1 MLKVSCLLP
10 LAAWLV
16 LAPDLPAA
24 AQAPGRP
31 AAQAAADQEAG
42 GPPEAARPPGAF
54 EVATRARQVTDSA
67 AVAERTIEQ
76 LATVRS
82 IAAEVEE
89 LRRRHGELQ
98 ALLSAMAD
106 ADFVRP
112 ERVSRLRDQAL
123 VEDQRLEG
131 LHGRAVERIEQLGEV
146 RTAWIERQRF
156 WRSWQ
161 QQLRGD
167 PDFAAVARDMA
178 GAIARIDSVVAA
190 AGGALTHVLEVQRD
204 IDDLR
209 SENAQLRAGAD
220 AIRVGG
226 RAALAQR
233 PEPVLFSQAHR
244 AQLAEGGWRAW
255 NPLAHVRL
263 ATYLAFLREHAG
275 LLLVQLLLIA
285 AVAFAVR
292 RFRVVAGRTAPARTG
307 APRAAPEGAAPEGAT
322 AVGSDDWSG
331 LLEHP
336 WALGVFVA
344 AVFLLQRVML
354 APPLWDVVLW
364 AVFGATAALLS
375 RALFA
380 AYSLRLTVYLLAV
393 FYPVF
398 LGLEVAQLPTP
409 VFRTG
414 LAAVAAVALPTF
426 LLLARRRAAVIA
438 AADGDPRRIWPLRV
452 GAAMWLVV
460 LVTTIAGYD
469 ALGRWVLHA
478 SITSAGVVFIA
489 VVLLALVRGALAV
502 LVHVETAEG
511 RRFASI
517 VGVRL
522 AQRLMVIIRVVAVV
536 IATLVVLDVWQ
547 LTGSPLATWQRI
559 TGTGFDVGPI
569 HITIG
574 RLLVGAVVIWMALL
588 VSWLI
593 RGLVESEAYR
603 RWDFDRG
610 VGESINALVH
620 YSLVALA
627 FILALAALG
636 VELQNFAIVAGALG
650 IGIGFGLQNI
660 VSNFVAGLI
669 LLFERP
675 VRVGDTVV
683 VSGEWGTI
691 RKIGLRS
698 TIMQT
703 FDQSEMI
710 VPNADLVSEKVV
722 NWTLSN
728 PIARVIMPIGVA
740 YGSSIPQVLEIL
752 RAAGPAHAS
761 VLHEPPPQALFV
773 GFGDSSL
780 DFELRVWVN
789 DIRQR
794 LEVRSIVL
802 ADVERRLGEAGIE
815 IPFPQRDL
823 HVRTMDPRVAEA
835 MRAPGP

>member
-1 MLKVSCLLP
+1 MCDVRSPLL
-10 LAAWLV
+10 LATWLA
-16 LAPDLPAA
+16 LAPGLPVA
-24 AQAPGRP
+24 AQPVGQAPAEP
-31 AAQAAADQEAG
+31 AAADQ
-42 GPPEAARPPGAF
+42 PAAVRPPGAF

-67 AVAERTIEQ
+67 AVAERAIEQ

-82 IAAEVEE
+82 IADEVGD
-89 LRRRHGELQ
+89 LRRRHGDLL
-98 ALLSAMAD
+98 ALLVAMAD

-123 VEDQRLEG
+123 VEDQRLEA
-131 LHGRAVERIEQLGEV
+131 LRGRAVERIEQLGQV
-146 RTAWIERQRF
+146 RAEWVERQRF
-156 WRSWQ
+156 WRSWR
-161 QQLRGD
+161 QQLRAD
-167 PDFAAVARDMA
+167 PDFAAAGPDMA
-178 GAIARIDSVVAA
+178 GVIARIDSVVAT
-190 AGGALTHVLEVQRD
+190 AGGALARVLEVQRD
-204 IDDLR
+204 IDELR

-226 RAALAQR
+226 RDALAQR

-255 NPLAHVRL
+255 NPLAHLRPGAYV
-263 ATYLAFLREHAG
+263 AFLREHAG
-275 LLLVQLLLIA
+275 LLLAQLLLIA

-292 RFRVVAGRTAPARTG
+292 RFRTVARRTTPGAAPHDAAAGRTDPVRG
-307 APRAAPEGAAPEGAT
+307 
-322 AVGSDDWSG
+322 DDRSG
-331 LLEHP
+331 LLGHP

-354 APPLWDVVLW
+354 APPLWDVALW
-364 AVFGATAALLS
+364 AVFGASAALLS
-375 RALFA
+375 RGLFA
-380 AYSLRLTVYLLAV
+380 AHSLRLTVYLLAV

-398 LGLEVAQLPTP
+398 LALEVAQLPTP

-426 LLLARRRAAVIA
+426 LLLARRRAAVIV
-438 AADGDPRRIWPLRV
+438 AADGDLRRIWPLRI
-452 GAAMWLVV
+452 GAAMWAVV
-460 LVTTIAGYD
+460 LATTVAGYD

-489 VVLLALVRGALAV
+489 VVLLALVRGAIAA
-502 LVHVETAEG
+502 LVQVETAEG

-522 AQRLMVIIRVVAVV
+522 AQRLMVIIRIVAVV

-559 TGTGFDVGPI
+559 TGTGFDLGPV
-569 HITIG
+569 HITVG
-574 RLLVGAVVIWMALL
+574 RLLVGAVMIWMALL

-593 RGLVESEAYR
+593 RSFIESEAYR

-683 VSGEWGTI
+683 VDGEWGTI

-752 RAAGPAHAS
+752 RRAGPAHAS
-761 VLHEPPPQALFV
+761 VLQEPPPQALFT

-780 DFELRVWVN
+780 DFELRVWVS

-823 HVRTMDPRVAEA
+823 HVRTIDPRVAESL
-835 MRAPGP
+835 RARGP